1 MTFFTPLILAAL
13 AAVSPARAADSLSL
27 SCYNELGM
35 LCPGRHG
42 AAAVRCLRENADG
55 LMTDCRRALA
65 ALSARDA
72 AARAASEARSAALPE
87 PVVKVAPSREARLVG
102 AAGAVFLH
110 LGGRPDDQ
118 LVPAASG
125 APAEEG
131 DSIVVGP
138 GPSSAELSLDG
149 KAFVVLSSG
158 TELALTS
165 LSLART
171 ELGLVA
177 GSLAAKIDKLAADE
191 ELRVR
196 APAAVAAVRGTELL
210 VAQDAAG
217 GRSLVG
223 VVDEGRVEVEAGGK
237 TVTLAPGQET
247 SALPHGVP
255 QAPAPLSALRSRAA
269 AFAVVRAGATAAAR
283 AWKPRSA
290 AARQAARERL
300 FRLAP
305 RARAGVVRP
314 GARPAG
320 AGPARKIRPLRRGP
334 AGGRRK
340 DPKPAGSGGR

>member
-1 MTFFTPLILAAL
+1 MTLFTPLIVAAL
-13 AAVSPARAADSLSL
+13 FAVSPARASDSLSS
-27 SCYNELGM
+27 SCSNELGM
-35 LCPGRHG
+35 LCAGRHG
-42 AAAVRCLRENADG
+42 AAAVRCLRDHEDG

-65 ALSARDA
+65 ALNAQQAAARSAREARDA
-72 AARAASEARSAALPE
+72 SLPE
-87 PVVKVAPSREARLVG
+87 PVVKVAPSRAARLVG
-102 AAGAVFLH
+102 SSGAVFLH
-110 LGGRPDDQ
+110 LAGRPDDQ

-138 GPSSAELSLDG
+138 GPSAAELSLDG
-149 KAFVVLSSG
+149 KAFVELSSG

-171 ELGLVA
+171 ELGLVV
-177 GSLAAKIDKLAADE
+177 GSLAAKIDKLAAGE

-217 GRSLVG
+217 GPSQVG

-237 TVTLAPGQET
+237 TVTLGPGQQT
-247 SALPHGVP
+247 SALPHGTP
-255 QAPAPLSALRSRAA
+255 QAPAPLSTLRARAA
-269 AFAVVRAGATAAAR
+269 SFAAVRAGAAAAAR
-283 AWKPRSA
+283 AWKPMSP

-305 RARAGVVRP
+305 RARAGVVPAGSRP
-314 GARPAG
+314 GG
-320 AGPARKIRPLRRGP
+320 AAPARKIRPLRRGP
-334 AGGRRK
+334 AGQRK
-340 DPKPAGSGGR
+340 DPPAAGHGGH

>member
-1 MTFFTPLILAAL
+1 MTLFTPLIVAAFF
-13 AAVSPARAADSLSL
+13 AVSPARAADSLSL
-27 SCYNELGM
+27 SCDNELGL

-42 AAAVRCLRENADG
+42 EAAVRCLRDNEDG

-65 ALSARDA
+65 ALAAQEA
-72 AARAASEARSAALPE
+72 AARAAREARDAALPE
-87 PVVKVAPSREARLVG
+87 PVVKVAPLREARLVG

-110 LGGRPDDQ
+110 LAGRPDDQ
-118 LVPAASG
+118 LVSAASG
-125 APAEEG
+125 APAQEG

-149 KAFVVLSSG
+149 KAFVALSSG

-171 ELGLVA
+171 ELGLVV
-177 GSLAAKIDKLAADE
+177 GSLAAKIDKLGADE

-210 VAQDAAG
+210 VAQDVAG
-217 GRSLVG
+217 GPSLVG

-237 TVTLAPGQET
+237 TVTLGPGQQT
-247 SALPHGVP
+247 SALPHGTP
-255 QAPAPLSALRSRAA
+255 LAPAPLSTLRARAA
-269 AFAVVRAGATAAAR
+269 AFAAVRANAASTAK
-283 AWKPRSA
+283 AWKPLSS

-300 FRLAP
+300 FRRAP

-314 GARPAG
+314 GSRPAD
-320 AGPARKIRPLRRGP
+320 AAPRRVRPLRRGP
-334 AGGRRK
+334 GGGRPK
-340 DPKPAGSGGR
+340 DAKSAGPGGR